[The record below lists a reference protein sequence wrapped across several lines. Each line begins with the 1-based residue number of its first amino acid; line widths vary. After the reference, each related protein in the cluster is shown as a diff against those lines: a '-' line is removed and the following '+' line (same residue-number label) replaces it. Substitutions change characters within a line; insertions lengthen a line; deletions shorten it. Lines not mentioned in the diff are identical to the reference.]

1 MGLWEAFLNW
11 LRSLFFK
18 QEMELSLIGLQNAGK
33 TSLVNVVATG
43 GYSED
48 MIPTVGFN
56 MRKVTK
62 GNVTIKLWDLGG
74 QPRFRSM
81 WERYCRAVSAIVYV
95 VDAADHDN
103 ISISRSE
110 LHDLLSKPSLS
121 GIPLLV
127 LGNKIDKP
135 QALSKQ
141 ALTDQILVDL
151 ALLKNLKDSEIV
163 KCEDEIRKIE
173 NLIYVLAMISQK
185 RRKRETGGRPWER
198 LERLRLREL
207 SSDNMEYDGERLNPE
222 HLRELS
228 DIIECERDKFSWLLD
243 NDIEL
248 EEGWFENDGREMGP
262 PKRSE
267 TEAIR
272 FLIDRFVYTKLL
284 AVLGRARRPR
294 EALQVFNLM
303 RGDAHIYPDMAA
315 YHSLAVTLGQAGFL
329 KELLN
334 VIESMKA
341 KPKKIRNMRRKN
353 WNPELLPDIVIFNA
367 VLNACV
373 STCQWKGVSWVFQQ
387 LRKNGLRPNGASYGL
402 AMEVMLKSGKYDL
415 VHDFFGKMKR
425 NGEALK
431 AVTYKVL
438 VRAFREEGKVDEAV
452 QAVWDMERRGLIGT
466 ASVYY
471 ELARCLCF
479 YGRWQDAI
487 LEIEKLKNVRPTRPL
502 AVTFTGMILSSMD
515 GGHVNDCVSLYEHSK
530 TLISPDIGLINA
542 MLKVYGRNDMFLK
555 AKELFEETM
564 RNYLGSEIG
573 ESGHGS
579 SPKADVYTF
588 SVMLEV
594 AASALQWEYF
604 EYVYKEMTLSGHQLD
619 HHKHSALLVEAS
631 RAGKWHLLEH
641 AFDSILEAGE
651 IPPVSFFTEMGCQ
664 AITRDDYERAANIIN
679 TMAHAP
685 FQVSFQEWINLFE
698 RNSDRIDRAS
708 LNKLQEQLVSC
719 DLVKEATVLNL
730 CRALQF
736 ICGCCE
742 DSMNLIPSTGPRM
755 DELPKDSCDGQNLPA
770 NTAGSHLDWNLNI
783 LEGRSINTTH
793 NDNCMSNSRLEEDR
807 DSYEA
812 SGLSDKKHEG
822 NAWACTTQLSDHFNY
837 DSLSKISLSY
847 SDNMEFEN
855 IEHEDSDGDEFN
867 FELIIPSSEVDD
879 SLECAVPSAYEIL
892 ESWKKK

>member
-1 MGLWEAFLNW
+1 MEA
-11 LRSLFFK
+11 STGP
-18 QEMELSLIGLQNAGK
+18 LSLPPHPNLENIKHKLLKHGVHPTPRILHNLRKKELQKSNRRLA
-33 TSLVNVVATG
+33 
-43 GYSED
+43 
-48 MIPTVGFN
+48 
-56 MRKVTK
+56 
-62 GNVTIKLWDLGG
+62 KLNSKL
-74 QPRFRSM
+74 PPPLT
-81 WERYCRAVSAIVYV
+81 
-95 VDAADHDN
+95 DAQKQ
-103 ISISRSE
+103 SISEESHFHMIKSDYKKFTKSVRNE
-110 LHDLLSKPSLS
+110 ENKK
-121 GIPLLV
+121 LV
-127 LGNKIDKP
+127 
-135 QALSKQ
+135 
-141 ALTDQILVDL
+141 
-151 ALLKNLKDSEIV
+151 
-163 KCEDEIRKIE
+163 
-173 NLIYVLAMISQK
+173 
-185 RRKRETGGRPWER
+185 GRPWER

-207 SSDNMEYDGERLNPE
+207 SSENMEYDGERLNPE

-228 DIIECERDKFSWLLD
+228 DIIECERDKFAWLLD

-248 EEGWFENDGREMGP
+248 EEGWFENDGRRWAP

-272 FLIDRFVYTKLL
+272 FLIDRLSATELSVKDWKFTRTMKYSGLQFTERQMMKIVEGLGDKGHWRHAFSVVEWVYNSKEHSHFKSRFVYTKLL
-284 AVLGRARRPR
+284 AVLGRARKPR

-415 VHDFFGKMKR
+415 VHDFFWKMKR

-438 VRAFREEGKVDEAV
+438 IRAFREEGKVDEAV
-452 QAVWDMERRGLIGT
+452 QAVRDMERRGLIGT

-471 ELARCLCF
+471 ELACCLCF

-487 LEIEKLKNVRPTRPL
+487 LEIEKLKNVRSTRPL
-502 AVTFTGMILSSMD
+502 AVTFTGMIMSSMD

-530 TLISPDIGLINA
+530 TLMSPDIGLINA

-555 AKELFEETM
+555 AKELFEETI
-564 RNYLGSEIG
+564 RSYLGSEIG
-573 ESGHGS
+573 KSGQGS
-579 SPKADVYTF
+579 SPKADMYTF
-588 SVMLEV
+588 SSMLEA

-619 HHKHSALLVEAS
+619 HHTHSAVLVEAS

-651 IPPVSFFTEMGCQ
+651 IPPLSFFTEMGCQ
-664 AITRDDYERAANIIN
+664 AITRDDYGRAVNIIN

-698 RNSDRIDRAS
+698 RNSDRIDWAN

-742 DSMNLIPSTGPRM
+742 DSLNSIPSTSPRM
-755 DELPKDSCDGQNLPA
+755 DELPKDSCDGQNFPA
-770 NTAGSHLDWNLNI
+770 NTTGSHLDWNHNI
-783 LEGRSINTTH
+783 LEDSSVNTTH
-793 NDNCMSNSRLEEDR
+793 DDDYMSNSRLEEDR
-807 DSYEA
+807 DSDEV
-812 SGLSDKKHEG
+812 SGLSDNRCEG
-822 NAWACTTQLSDHFNY
+822 NVWASTTQFIDHFNY
-837 DSLSKISLSY
+837 DAFSQISPSY
-847 SDNMEFEN
+847 SDHIDFEH

-867 FELIIPSSEVDD
+867 FELIIPNSEADD
-879 SLECAVPSAYEIL
+879 SQESAVPSAYEIL